1 MTLRWVRR
9 AATPLLV
16 LGLGAGSLQAQKGIE
31 GGIHA
36 IATFADFDFAGGG
49 AHLGFRP
56 GGRTRFS
63 LSASAGVIDETFAA
77 RGEGTAQFML
87 NPGSRKHGFYAG
99 GGIAGL
105 TGPVDEAYVL
115 VILGVETSPGGGSGW
130 VLETGIGGGVRVL
143 LGYRWRRLRR

>member
-1 MTLRWVRR
+1 MPLRWAKP
-9 AATPLLV
+9 AATLLLV
-16 LGLGAGSLQAQKGIE
+16 LGLGPGSLQAQKGIE

-63 LSASAGVIDETFAA
+63 ISASAGGIDGVFAV
-77 RGEGTAQFML
+77 RGEGSAQFML
-87 NPGSRKHGFYAG
+87 NPRSRRPGFYAG

-115 VILGVETSPGGGSGW
+115 LILGLESSPGEGSGW
-130 VLETGIGGGVRVL
+130 VVETGIGGGVRVL
-143 LGYRWRRLRR
+143 VGYRWRRLRR

>member
-1 MTLRWVRR
+1 MTLRWAKP
-9 AATPLLV
+9 AASLLLT
-16 LGLGAGSLQAQKGIE
+16 LGLVPGSMQAQKGLE
-31 GGIHA
+31 GGVHA

-49 AHLGFRP
+49 VHLGFRP

-63 LSASAGVIDETFAA
+63 LSASAGGIDGAFAA

-87 NPGSRKHGFYAG
+87 NPGSRKAGFYAG

-115 VILGVETSPGGGSGW
+115 LLFGVEASPGGGSGW